1 MHFRDKE
8 VREPFFTFF
17 KQLQNLY
24 NILSPDA
31 FLHPFIEDYQA
42 IATLYGLIRNV
53 YSDRTYV
60 DKELT
65 AKTQKLLQMHTA
77 RRSISVT

>member
-1 MHFRDKE
+1 M
-8 VREPFFTFF
+8 RETFFAFF
-17 KQLQNLY
+17 KQVQNLY

-42 IATLYGLIRNV
+42 LATLYGLIRNV
-53 YSDRTYV
+53 NSDRTYV

-65 AKTQKLLQMHTA
+65 AQDAATA
-77 RRSISVT
+77 YRTAYGRRSI